1 MSFVGPEIF
10 AGARVTLDRP
20 EQDRFPI
27 LATLAAATI
36 NLDTNRRDGVQM
48 GLLVNHLWR
57 RNGTIPVGGWLD
69 VSYVLE

>member
-1 MSFVGPEIF
+1 MSFVGPEICWSE
-10 AGARVTLDRP
+10 GTLDRP
-20 EQDRFPI
+20 EQERLAI

-36 NLDTNRRDGVQM
+36 NHNSNRRDEVAM
-48 GLLVNHLWR
+48 GLLVEHLWH